1 MANKQIDMRK
11 TKQIFKLYCS
21 GTSMRG
27 ISLQLGLSRNTVTK
41 YIEFFKRYH
50 FTPYEVGEMT
60 LEELHKIFTA
70 DQKPKSQQLI
80 TLESYFPYFDKE
92 LKRTGV
98 TQRLLWEEYYDK
110 HPDGFKQLV

>member
-21 GTSMRG
+21 GTSRRG

-50 FTPYEVGEMT
+50 FTPYEVEEMT
-60 LEELHKIFTA
+60 LEELHKIGIT
-70 DQKPKSQQLI
+70 KKKSNRGQDFN
-80 TLESYFPYFDKE
+80 S
-92 LKRTGV
+92 
-98 TQRLLWEEYYDK
+98 TQTIS
-110 HPDGFKQLV
+110 F